1 MWTYI
6 LTALGVSLAINIL
19 LFFIAYRYRTDKLT
33 DISYAVTFVVLAL
46 FGVWYAGFTP
56 FNSLLLAMVV
66 VWATRLGGFLLYRV
80 SKTGRDARFDN
91 IRGDFWKFGKFWV
104 GQGLSVW
111 VISLA
116 ALLAF
121 GEVRAEIGLLAWL
134 GVACWL
140 IGLSLEATADIQKF
154 GFTSNPTNKGK
165 WIQNGVW
172 RYSRH
177 PNYMGEMLVWIG
189 VFMYASTVLSPL
201 GTLIAV
207 ISPLFI
213 ISLLLFVSGV
223 PILEKSA
230 DKRWGSDP
238 KYREYKARTSILI
251 PWPPKR

>member
-6 LTALGVSLAINIL
+6 LTALGVSLAINIV
-19 LFFIAYRYRTDKLT
+19 LFLIAYRYRTDKLT
-33 DISYAVTFVVLAL
+33 DISYAITFVVLVL
-46 FGVWYAGFTP
+46 FGVWYAGFTI
-56 FNSLLLAMVV
+56 FNGLLLAMIVL
-66 VWATRLGGFLLYRV
+66 WATRLGGFLLYRV
-80 SKTGRDARFDN
+80 SKTGRDVRFDD

-116 ALLAF
+116 ALLAV
-121 GEVRAEIGLLAWL
+121 GEARAEIGLIAWL

-140 IGLSLEATADIQKF
+140 IGLGLEATADMQKF
-154 GFTSNPTNKGK
+154 RFTSAPTNKGK
-165 WIQNGVW
+165 WIQSGVW

-189 VFMYASTVLSPL
+189 VFIYASTVLSPL
-201 GTLIAV
+201 TTLIAAL
-207 ISPLFI
+207 SPLFI
-213 ISLLLFVSGV
+213 ICLLLFVSGV

-230 DKRWGSDP
+230 DKRWGSNP
-238 KYREYKARTSILI
+238 QYRKYKAQTSILI